1 MNEKIEMPRKR
12 AKLGWIGFAMCLVFG
27 VPTLADDLGKRG
39 PTESATVP
47 NEEVAASIAGA
58 KTLSL
63 AFRNAARTAAPAVV
77 TVYSYGQNAEETEES
92 GASAGQDGS
101 RAEDSGPAET
111 ESGPRRTDADG
122 FVLTGLGSGVIVERD
137 GRIITNNH
145 VIKNA
150 KRVVVQMPDETEIEA
165 AAVHGDPQS
174 DIAVIQIDPNQRGLD
189 VAGANTP
196 LPIVAYGDS
205 DRIEIGDWVLA
216 IGSPFRLDASV
227 SAGIISAKGRTLNRV
242 PRARLFQT
250 DAAINP
256 GNSGGPLV
264 DLDGRVIAINTA
276 IATRNGGYQGIGFAI
291 PINQARW
298 IANELSKHGR
308 VRRSAIGVRLAELN
322 PKLARRL
329 KLPAYLG
336 VLAYQVVADSAADRA
351 GVQNY
356 DVIMEFA
363 GVPVRDAASLQEVV
377 ERQPVGSTVEI
388 KIYRKGEELI
398 RSITLAPLEDV
409 TADPNAAEENASE
422 AETVVT
428 PKGKPEGKE
437 TSEDSDSVPDNGNEA
452 ESENGG
458 SADESKN
465 SESVGE

>member
-1 MNEKIEMPRKR
+1 MNEKIWHRRDPGVF
-12 AKLGWIGFAMCLVFG
+12 GWIAVGLCLVLS
-27 VPTLADDLGKRG
+27 PSIRADDLSEGSSS
-39 PTESATVP
+39 TATSTP
-47 NEEVAASIAGA
+47 SEDVAASIAGA
-58 KTLSL
+58 KTLSR
-63 AFRNAARTAAPAVV
+63 AFRNAASTAAPAVV
-77 TVYSYGQNAEETEES
+77 TVYSYGQNENQPRES
-92 GASAGQDGS
+92 GT
-101 RAEDSGPAET
+101 EDSGPADSD
-111 ESGPRRTDADG
+111 SGPRRTDADG

-145 VIKNA
+145 VIANA

-165 AAVHGDPQS
+165 SEVHGDPQS

-189 VAGANTP
+189 VAASNSP
-196 LPIVAYGDS
+196 LPVVEYGDS
-205 DRIEIGDWVLA
+205 DRVEIGDWVLA

-227 SAGIISAKGRTLNRV
+227 SAGIISAKGRTLTRV
-242 PRARLFQT
+242 PRARLYQT

-298 IANELSKHGR
+298 IANELSEHGR

-356 DVIMEFA
+356 DVIMSFA
-363 GVPVRDAASLQEVV
+363 GVRVRDAASLQEVV

-388 KIYRKGEELI
+388 KIRREGEELI

-409 TADPNAAEENASE
+409 TAAPISPSENA
-422 AETVVT
+422 
-428 PKGKPEGKE
+428 PKAAP
-437 TSEDSDSVPDNGNEA
+437 SD
-452 ESENGG
+452 ESERV
-458 SADESKN
+458 
-465 SESVGE
+465 ESVGE